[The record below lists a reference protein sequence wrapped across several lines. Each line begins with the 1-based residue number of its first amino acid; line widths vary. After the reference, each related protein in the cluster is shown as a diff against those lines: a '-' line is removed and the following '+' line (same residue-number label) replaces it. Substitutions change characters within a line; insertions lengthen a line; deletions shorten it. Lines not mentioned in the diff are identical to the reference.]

1 MTLGNR
7 AKINEATLQLLRQK
21 PVKDFRISDVAELAG
36 VTAQTV
42 YNLVGNTDSVL
53 AWVLD
58 DASARV
64 SAALQDEPGLDRD
77 NPLDAVADLAT
88 AMVQV
93 MLQDPLP
100 LKAVLSELG
109 PLRIYENMPQ
119 GLAVPLE
126 RLLLK
131 GGSKFEVAQHTAHLI
146 VLGFRGIMVSWAHGL
161 VDDNELETHAI
172 ALARAVTH
180 GVASQTA

>member
-7 AKINEATLQLLRQK
+7 EKINEATLQLLRQK
-21 PVKDFRISDVAELAG
+21 SVKDFRITDVAALAG

-53 AWVLD
+53 TWVLD

-64 SAALQDEPGLDRD
+64 NAALQDEPGLDRE

-88 AMVQV
+88 AMAQV

-109 PLRIYENMPQ
+109 PLRLYENMPQ

-131 GGSKFEVAQHTAHLI
+131 AGFKFDVAQHTAHLI
-146 VLGFRGIMVSWAHGL
+146 VLGFRGIMISWAHGL
-161 VDDNELETHAI
+161 VDDNELETHAVD
-172 ALARAVTH
+172 LARTVTH
-180 GVASQTA
+180 GVASQNA